1 MEKTIHK
8 SIKTWEATM
17 KIKKIVKFLLIG
29 ISLLCLTACAGT
41 LNPYQGEFE
50 CPQAEK
56 GKCVSIQQAYQESI
70 ISFDDKKKTK
80 KTTGKE
86 EPLYNEIETK
96 YTTELFGK
104 LSSLLKEPKSPLVVP
119 PKVVRVMILPYQ
131 SGEGKEF
138 YSARY
143 VYVIVEEPRWILQ
156 NLKTLPPEE
165 QWETENR

>member
-1 MEKTIHK
+1 
-8 SIKTWEATM
+8 M
-17 KIKKIVKFLLIG
+17 KIKNIIKTLLLG
-29 ISLLCLTACAGT
+29 ISMLYLTACAST

-50 CPQAEK
+50 CPYAEK
-56 GKCVSIQQAYQESI
+56 GKCVSIQDAYQESLL
-70 ISFDDKKKTK
+70 SFDAKKKT
-80 KTTGKE
+80 GKE
-86 EPLYNEIETK
+86 KEPAKEDIVYNEIETR
-96 YTTELFGK
+96 YTTELFGR

-143 VYVIVEEPRWILQ
+143 VYVLVEEPRWILQ

-165 QWETENR
+165 QQEK